1 MYLLTPEE
9 CDQLVR
15 YLNGEDDAFLDGEG
29 PDKVFRIS
37 RDLARKM
44 RSDIR
49 AAMRERDG
57 YRERLERFQEKKKVG
72 VEERLRNR
80 DFTYLGLDS
89 ADLGWAIVQACRDM
103 GLPCSNKRMD
113 LLLYECYTSWFGSK
127 LEVLTKEGPAY
138 TDFGPHFWRATKTV
152 DVTRG
157 VPEDALR
164 RVWAANSGLRNFVSN
179 VVKKYSTM
187 GNNALLQTYTDSYPY
202 RHAREVGGGKTNT
215 PIDLVDIFR
224 WRNPQ
229 KP

>member
-1 MYLLTPEE
+1 MYLLTSDEN
-9 CDQLVR
+9 DQLVR
-15 YLNGEDDAFLDGEG
+15 YLNGEDDTFLDGEG
-29 PDKVFRIS
+29 PDKVFRIA
-37 RDLARKM
+37 RDLAKKM

-49 AAMRERDG
+49 AVARERDG
-57 YRERLERFQEKKKVG
+57 CKERLERLQEKKKVG

-89 ADLGWAIVQACRDM
+89 ADLGWAIVHTCRDM

-113 LLLYECYTSWFGSK
+113 LLLYECYCSWFGSK

-138 TDFGPHFWRATKTV
+138 TKFGPHFWHATKSV
-152 DVTRG
+152 DVTR
-157 VPEDALR
+157 PAPAAALE
-164 RVWAANSGLRNFVSN
+164 RVWEAGSGLRNFIAN
-179 VVKKYSTM
+179 VVRKYSTR
-187 GNNALLQTYTDSYPY
+187 GNDALLRSYTDSYPY
-202 RHAREVGGGKTNT
+202 RHAAEVGGGKTNT